1 MVLAALAI
9 AMFLALSCPILL
21 MTAGFAGWK
30 KTVPGILMLAAAS
43 LTCESFAAEGS
54 PQQKHTVL
62 LRWKPSSTTNVR
74 YNIYR
79 GSAPGV
85 HPDKLN
91 AVPVDGLTFPD
102 TNVQSGKSYY
112 YVVRSVN
119 AAGRESSDSNET
131 LATVP

>member
-1 MVLAALAI
+1 
-9 AMFLALSCPILL
+9 MFLALSCPILL
-21 MTAGFAGWK
+21 MAAGFAGWK
-30 KTVPGILMLAAAS
+30 KTVPGIILLAAAS

-54 PQQKHTVL
+54 PQQKHTVV
-62 LRWKPSSTTNVR
+62 LRWKASSTMDVR

-91 AVPVDGLTFPD
+91 AVPVDGLSFPD
-102 TNVQSGKSYY
+102 SNVQSGKKYY

-119 AAGRESSDSNET
+119 AAGRESSDSNEA
-131 LATVP
+131 LATIP